1 MSLDYKTYIIEWLDL
16 VNIMSYPYDK
26 IKITGSERDN
36 RGEIINIKDDECFNI
51 KNIAECDKN
60 EKCQSY
66 TSKKTKICISKTNL
80 SNYLPS
86 TSAIPNIFIPIGS
99 NNRYEIIDAEII
111 TESIFYKIFK
121 SKNTEIVYILFPTG
135 DTSINL
141 NTPEINIK
149 LENLINKIMNF
160 KKIVI
165 AGHSMGCMM
174 ALHFASILYQKN
186 MTLFQEKC
194 VVLGTG
200 PYKGYQSSYVLP
212 NTKIFVLVYAYEN
225 SLYVD
230 EFLYEGNYKNYIPAL
245 FINDTTIPKESNYNH
260 PDFLTTINSK
270 QKISPRDIHDLK
282 RYKKTLQYLL
292 NNNDFIL
299 YINNDN
305 LDNTLTN
312 TIITNVVED
321 TNAKKYT
328 TGIMAKL
335 SNWLLK
341 PGGKNKSKKNKSK
354 KNKFRK
360 TINKNVL
367 KRK

>member
-1 MSLDYKTYIIEWLDL
+1 MRQGNQWCWVCCNDSINVIIYIYIYYLC
-16 VNIMSYPYDK
+16 PYDK

-111 TESIFYKIFK
+111 DAEIIDAEIITKSIFYKIFK
-121 SKNTEIVYILFPTG
+121 SNNTEIVYILFPTG
-135 DTSINL
+135 NTSINL

-230 EFLYEGNYKNYIPAL
+230 EFLYEGNYKNYIPWY
-245 FINDTTIPKESNYNH
+245 SCY
-260 PDFLTTINSK
+260 
-270 QKISPRDIHDLK
+270 QKS
-282 RYKKTLQYLL
+282 
-292 NNNDFIL
+292 
-299 YINNDN
+299 
-305 LDNTLTN
+305 
-312 TIITNVVED
+312 VGMV
-321 TNAKKYT
+321 
-328 TGIMAKL
+328 
-335 SNWLLK
+335 
-341 PGGKNKSKKNKSK
+341 
-354 KNKFRK
+354 
-360 TINKNVL
+360 
-367 KRK
+367 